1 MKHAFEVRSFRSK
14 TRDLLREIDAICTT
28 YYEKGYILTLRQLF
42 YQLVSR
48 NRIANTDREYKNLGD
63 VVRNGRYAGALDWEH
78 IQDRVRVLQESA
90 RWADPEDRIQH
101 AGETYR
107 IDTWEGQTYRP
118 EVWIEKDALIEIA
131 ARPCTLLDVPYI
143 AVKAYSSVSARWE
156 ARKRFLEYARNG
168 QTPVILHL
176 GDLDSTGD
184 DCTRFLRLDM
194 ELLTGVT
201 CDVRRLALNPD
212 QQKKYALPPQPGKPT
227 DPRYK
232 GYVKKHGTDSVWELD
247 ALSPEVI
254 EQIIEDGI
262 RDVLNEDQRESLIAR
277 QESEREKVLSVSKHW
292 YDVTGF
298 LEMLPNGH
306 REGYEAWRLATQ
318 GMSLSSQ
325 AVVRKSAM
333 VDFHRDGTDRDAAIA
348 EEMALLIGAEVS
360 L

>member
-1 MKHAFEVRSFRSK
+1 MKLAFENHGFHRK

-28 YYEKGYILTLRQLF
+28 YYEKGYALTLRQLF

-48 NRIANTDREYKNLGD
+48 NRIANTKREYPNLG
-63 VVRNGRYAGALDWEH
+63 VTVRDGRYAGVLDWEH

-90 RWADPEDRIQH
+90 RWFDPEDRIQH
-101 AGETYR
+101 AGETYA

-118 EVWIEKDALIEIA
+118 EVWIEKDALIDIA

-156 ARKRFLEYARNG
+156 ARKRFLEYANNG
-168 QTPVILHL
+168 QIPVILHL

-184 DCTRFLRLDM
+184 DCTRFLKADM
-194 ELLTGVT
+194 ELLTGVD

-212 QQKKYALPPQPGKPT
+212 QQQQYDLPPQPGKPT

-232 GYVKKHGTDSVWELD
+232 NYVKKHGTDNVWELD

-254 EQIIEDGI
+254 EKIIEDGI
-262 RDVLNEDQRESLIAR
+262 RKVLDEDKRKSLIAR
-277 QESEREKVLSVSKHW
+277 QEDERGKVLAVSKHW
-292 YDVTGF
+292 PDVTDF
-298 LEMLPNGH
+298 LGVVTNGH
-306 REGYEAWRLATQ
+306 RAGYEAWRQATE

-325 AVVRKSAM
+325 RISRNSTI
-333 VDFHRDGTDRDAAIA
+333 VDFHPVATERDAAIA
-348 EEMALLIGAEVS
+348 EDMARAINGAA